1 MAGPA
6 EKRARRLLALLHLL
20 ERDTRVSLDLIAETL
35 GASIPEITDD
45 LNTLACCGVAPYD
58 PLAMMPIF
66 VEDGMVEVFGE
77 LPALDCG
84 VRLSSAEAHAL
95 SVALQMAGMSAQDS
109 LVIRLM
115 EATGAPSVSP
125 QEIEKTVRA
134 SAAPGASEIFA
145 PVIRGLR
152 DRQIV
157 HLAYLTVRTGA
168 LSEREVE
175 PMQLLAER
183 GVWYIEAYCRTAG
196 ALRTFRLDRVRA
208 ARVLDEHFEP
218 RDLSPTGRVL
228 ATDALPTA
236 LVRLAPG
243 EEFSDRDWPG
253 SRMVSTDA
261 DGSRIVA
268 VPFAGTAW
276 LTRQVTAR
284 LGAAEVLEPANVRM
298 AVADLAATYVA

>member
-20 ERDTRVSLDLIAETL
+20 ERDTRVSLNLIAKTL
-35 GASIPEITDD
+35 GASVPEITED

-125 QEIEKTVRA
+125 QEIEKTVRSA
-134 SAAPGASEIFA
+134 AAPGASEVFA

-152 DRQIV
+152 DRQVV
-157 HLAYLTVRTGA
+157 HLAYLATSTGVM
-168 LSEREVE
+168 SERDVE

-196 ALRTFRLDRVRA
+196 ALRTFRLDRVHA
-208 ARVLDEHFEP
+208 ARVLDERFEP
-218 RDLSPTGRVL
+218 RDLSPAGRAL
-228 ATDALPTA
+228 STDSLPTA
-236 LVRLAPG
+236 LVRFAPG
-243 EEFSDRDWPG
+243 EEFSDREWPG
-253 SRMVSTDA
+253 SRMIGTDP
-261 DGSRIVA
+261 DGSRVVA

-276 LTRQVTAR
+276 IARQVAAR
-284 LGAAEVLEPANVRM
+284 LGAAEVLEPPAVRQ
-298 AVADLAATYVA
+298 AVATLAATYVA